1 MKGVIYILGS
11 ITLLSIIGA
20 IVYYVIKNKNED
32 EDLEDIECEEEII

>member
-20 IVYYVIKNKNED
+20 IVYYVIKNKD
-32 EDLEDIECEEEII
+32 EDLEDIEFDEEII